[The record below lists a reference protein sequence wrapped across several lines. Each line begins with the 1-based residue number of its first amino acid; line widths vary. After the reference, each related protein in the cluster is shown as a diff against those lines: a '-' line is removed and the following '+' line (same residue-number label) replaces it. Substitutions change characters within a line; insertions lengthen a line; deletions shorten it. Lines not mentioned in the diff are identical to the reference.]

1 MTFLPSRRV
10 RAAASPG
17 DFETT
22 VAFYRELMAAC
33 MRRTP
38 LWLYLVALVPPAL
51 VLAAVY
57 AQPFV
62 NPSSLL
68 RDPAAVYRDLG
79 VPAHTAIYYGFVSN
93 LGVLIW
99 SSASSIC
106 LFVGLMLLAS
116 THDRFAA
123 SFMLASGCLTLM
135 FVFDDLFM
143 IHEVVFPSVTG
154 LNDKYIYIFYAVLF
168 VAYCAVFHLAL
179 LRQHGVLLLVALS
192 FFALSAGLNVVTH
205 AAAFGTLG
213 GLSGR
218 EFRYLLEDGTKLF
231 GIFAWVTFHI
241 RAAWDLMG
249 SPASAAD
256 NG

>member
-1 MTFLPSRRV
+1 MTFLSDRRG
-10 RAAASPG
+10 RAAAWPG
-17 DFETT
+17 DLETI

-33 MRRTP
+33 IRRTP

-62 NPSSLL
+62 DPSSLL

-79 VPAHTAIYYGFVSN
+79 VPAHTAMYYGFVSN

-99 SSASSIC
+99 SSASFIC
-106 LFVGLMLLAS
+106 LFVGLVLLGK
-116 THDRFAA
+116 TPERFAA
-123 SFMLASGCLTLM
+123 SFMLASGLLTLM
-135 FVFDDLFM
+135 FVVDDFFM

-179 LRQHGVLLLVALS
+179 LRQHGMLLLVALAS
-192 FFALSAGLNVVTH
+192 FALSTGLNVVTD
-205 AAAFGTLG
+205 AAAFDRFGE
-213 GLSGR
+213 LSGR
-218 EFRYLLEDGTKLF
+218 ELRYLLEDGTKLL
-231 GIFAWVTFHI
+231 GISAWVTFHV
-241 RAAWDLMG
+241 RAAWDLTG
-249 SPASAAD
+249 SVCISCR
-256 NG
+256 